1 MAKFDF
7 SNSGYAR
14 LWGSDEGAQ
23 LMQYILNDPNMIN
36 ANITFWKEKFLV
48 DPAVTPTDHRGLAT
62 FRSEMRQIKSAEM
75 MDWRAPLAD
84 TRVEDKEGV
93 SFYTGPII
101 DWSAVGYKETAA
113 ERLYKEK
120 MFEQFGSDALIVK
133 QYAEDLQKKIDSR
146 DQTISH
152 LAAQLMSTGKIVYKG
167 GVGINGAVYKA
178 DIPAD
183 NFIKSGTKVW
193 SDGDCM
199 LLDQMRDIEK
209 SFRDKWGIDTPFQ
222 WEVTKKTF
230 DDVILKNKQV
240 VDFIVQCRV
249 LDNQV
254 VTTGM
259 TINREMFY
267 QHIGQF
273 DGLSPI
279 VIIEEKQRDKG
290 ATVHGWDD
298 KIAVWRPAGPAG
310 LIRHAD
316 ILDAIVYPKYG
327 AKSVS
332 RVFTPAPDG
341 LGVFMNTT
349 IDNGGLQEWHT
360 DFFVS
365 AMPSLDEFLYHV
377 IVDTTQAGTGV
388 IGG

>member
-14 LWGSDEGAQ
+14 LWGSEEGTQ

-36 ANITFWKEKFLV
+36 ANTAFWKEKFLI
-48 DPAVTPTDHRGLAT
+48 DPQVTPTNHKGLAT
-62 FRSEMRQIKSAEM
+62 FRSEMRELKAAEM
-75 MDWRAPLAD
+75 MDWRAPLGD

-93 SFYTGPII
+93 AFYTGSII
-101 DWSAVGYKETAA
+101 DFSAVGYKETAA
-113 ERLYKEK
+113 ERMYKEK

-133 QYAEDLQKKIDSR
+133 QYAEELQKKIDSR
-146 DQTISH
+146 DQTLSH
-152 LAAQLMSTGKIVYKG
+152 LGAQLMSTGKIIYKG
-167 GVGINGAVYKA
+167 GVANKGAVYKA
-178 DIPAD
+178 EIPED
-183 NFIKSGTKVW
+183 NFVKAGTKVW
-193 SDGDCM
+193 NAGDCM

-209 SFRDKWGIDTPFQ
+209 SFRDKWGIDIPFQ
-222 WEVTKKTF
+222 WEVTKNTF
-230 DDVILKNKQV
+230 DNVILKNKQV

-254 VTTGM
+254 VTEGM

-290 ATVHGWDD
+290 TTVHGWDD

-310 LIRHAD
+310 MIRHTE
-316 ILDAIVYPKYG
+316 ILDSIVYPKYG

-332 RVFTPAPDG
+332 RVFTPMTDG
-341 LGVFMNTT
+341 LGVFMNT
-349 IDNGGLQEWHT
+349 ILDNGGLQEWHT

-365 AMPSLDEFLYHV
+365 AIPSLDEFLYHV
-377 IVDTTQAGTGV
+377 IVDTTQANG
-388 IGG
+388 